1 MEDRMEA
8 GKFTGKSEMVETTN
22 GDGQLIQGDREV
34 ILESIGRLSV
44 LLPPVT
50 VMDLGQFSLL
60 FLKRNSQFLHS

>member
-1 MEDRMEA
+1 MEA

-44 LLPPVT
+44 FLPPVT
-50 VMDLGQFSLL
+50 VKDLGQFSIL

>member
-1 MEDRMEA
+1 MEA